1 MISEIDILNRQEFIE
16 KIISTVEYH
25 SKNNLKASFSIQ
37 GEWGCGKSWI
47 LDRVFENLY
56 DIQDEKIA
64 GGRYC
69 VFRYNA
75 WKYDYYD
82 EPLVSLLISL
92 KEQFDVE
99 NAVFIKTENA
109 QKNFKVV
116 KKMVKEY
123 LPNVFHKTSLLLLI
137 LAFPFHIIGYLCMFL
152 FSGMKIKKHFINYK
166 EKVEDEIRKY
176 DPNYDLNSLMNSIIR
191 GLNKISEEKTIVVIV
206 DELDRCLPEHA
217 IKVLERMHHISQNV
231 NNIQFIYGIDKTQ
244 IENNV
249 ARIFVSEN
257 NYEKGKYE
265 RIKQYLSKFITFGL
279 KVPKAEY
286 TDEIEKKY
294 PSLFSSFDNI
304 NTCSFDVI
312 EKVRIIAD
320 VVSPRVFDQ
329 IIQKIIISNGI
340 LNQNNNK
347 LDNSILIFELFYA
360 ITLETNFD
368 WPNTHVSYKR
378 ERNKLELESTTI
390 TYSPTIGVFNK
401 LIEENP
407 VAINQLW
414 YDPNRVPLYT
424 SFENN
429 KAKSILS
436 SSIPFYYE
444 GLKDHDLFWFDNNNV
459 LPEINKNLSYLKL
472 FTEYYKSL
480 DM

>member
-1 MISEIDILNRQEFIE
+1 MLAEIDILNRQEFID

-56 DIQDEKIA
+56 DIQDEQIA
-64 GGRYC
+64 SGRYC

-92 KEQFDVE
+92 KEQLDSE
-99 NAVFIKTENA
+99 NSIILKTPEA
-109 QKNFKVV
+109 QKNYQAVKLMIKEKLLDTLDVIQKNPLFSIIDSQTFHIPSLFCFGSSV
-116 KKMVKEY
+116 KKEFEKYKDKVK
-123 LPNVFHKTSLLLLI
+123 K
-137 LAFPFHIIGYLCMFL
+137 
-152 FSGMKIKKHFINYK
+152 
-166 EKVEDEIRKY
+166 EIRQY
-176 DPNYDLNSLMNSIIR
+176 DPHYDLNQLMNSMIK
-191 GLNKISEEKTIVVIV
+191 GLNKISSEKTVVVIV

-294 PSLFSSFDNI
+294 PSLFNSFDNI

-320 VVSPRVFDQ
+320 IVNPRVFDQ
-329 IIQKIIISNGI
+329 IVQKIIISNGI

-390 TYSPTIGVFNK
+390 TYSPTIGVFNR

-407 VAINQLW
+407 VAINQLR

-444 GLKDHDLFWFDNNNV
+444 GLKDHDLFWFDNNDV